1 MMTGIGDHRLFFAA
15 FAAFAFFVAM
25 PAVAIGAPTAAA
37 SQEFRATIAGTV
49 TDPSG
54 LVLPGAT
61 VTALNLQTNE
71 TATSVTTD
79 AGLYTIPFLSPGR
92 YTIVVELSGFKSYT
106 SSEVQLSVGQTATLN
121 VRMQLGDLAETVM
134 VLAEVGET
142 SKADRGMVMD
152 NTRVTELPL
161 NARNPFMLATLSA
174 GVQFNGNP
182 IYWRPFD
189 NGAIADWSVNGGKNR
204 NNEFLL
210 DGAPNNSIQ
219 GGNNIAYVPPVD
231 AVQEFKIMTS
241 TYDAQYGRTAG
252 GIINVSLKSGSNSF
266 HGSAWEF
273 ARRWRLDAN
282 TALQTTQGQPRF
294 SVVDGKKLGHFLDQY
309 GFQVDGPLMVPGLV
323 DGRNKTFFM
332 FTFEGYRE
340 GTPNPAT
347 RTVPDERQRTGDFS
361 QLRDRNGN
369 LIVIYDPA
377 TGRQLG
383 SQWVRDPF
391 PNNIIPASR
400 IHPIAKKLLSYYPL
414 PNTQTPDSDPWR
426 NNLFQGPNIARDDFF
441 NWVAKVDH
449 VFSSKSKMFVRYAW
463 NRRQEHRNTN
473 GIETGP
479 AQSGPLPLER
489 INYTGV
495 FDYVRSFSPTFLLN
509 VRASANRYNELNRT
523 DAGMGFDVT
532 ELGFQRSLVD
542 QFNVKMF
549 PYVDLSDYTRL
560 GRGDFSEEPTT
571 VVSLQPNLTWLQ
583 GRHTLRAGLEV
594 RRTLYERLVSGN
606 PSMRLNFRR
615 GATQRDFQQA
625 DALSG
630 NAFASFLL
638 GAADS
643 SGLVDVNIFPEY
655 TWNYAAPWI
664 QDDWKIGNRLTLN
677 LGVRW
682 DFNSPVREAQNR
694 LNYGFDS
701 TAINPVSALIDQRA
715 FPGYQVRG
723 GIQFAGVDG
732 RPDTPYAFDTN
743 NVQPRAG
750 FAYKLSERTVIKG
763 GVGRYFMNPTNTGY
777 NEGFSVQTPVVAS
790 LDGGRTPLVNLSNP
804 FPDGVR
810 QPAGSANGLMTALGT
825 GPDFANPSYQ
835 VPYVYQFSL
844 GVERQLPWR
853 TTAEI
858 SYVGSRTYQDTNTWT
873 GFNEPSLAFR
883 NLCDVTAGGNA
894 NYCNERV
901 PNPFYQVPGFEG
913 TTRFTSTTISR
924 YDLARPF
931 PQFTGGVTQQL
942 LNEGRIWYDSAQ
954 VVVSKRTSSGL
965 TLNGTYTFS
974 KMIEQNGY
982 NDAIARTVQKSPA
995 AADRPHRVT
1004 ISGVYLLPFGHSKR
1018 FLGRIPGPLDAIIG
1032 GWEVAGLYVYN
1043 SGQPWDLPTTGNLFY
1058 KVKDARNPNPAARPG
1073 IIQAVLPCVAQ
1084 MGNDGVLRM
1093 LAYSTA
1099 AGCTEPYF
1107 IVQPSFTGR
1116 RSNAR
1121 DDDIRRPSFHQFDVN
1136 FAKSVPLRNGQRL
1149 QLRVEAFNLLNK
1161 PMYSTRNYANNPLN
1175 SDFGQINLSA
1185 TEQSNFPRNVQLGIK
1200 FLW

>member
-1 MMTGIGDHRLFFAA
+1 MKIWVALAALIIGLPSSAA
-15 FAAFAFFVAM
+15 
-25 PAVAIGAPTAAA
+25 T
-37 SQEFRATIAGTV
+37 QEFRATIAGTV

-54 LVLPGAT
+54 LVLPGAAA
-61 VTALNLQTNE
+61 TALNVQTNE
-71 TATSVTTD
+71 TATSVTTA

-92 YTIVVELSGFKSYT
+92 YVIAVEMPGFKIYT
-106 SSEVQLSVGQTATLN
+106 SSPIELSVGQTATLN
-121 VRMQLGDLAETVM
+121 VKLEIGDVAETVM
-134 VLAEVGET
+134 VLAEVT
-142 SKADRGMVMD
+142 DSSKADRGMVMD

-161 NARNPFMLATLSA
+161 NARNPFMLSTLSA

-252 GIINVSLKSGSNSF
+252 GIINVSLKSGSNSI
-266 HGSAWEF
+266 HGSTWEF
-273 ARRWRLDAN
+273 ARRWWLDAN
-282 TALQTTQGQPRF
+282 TALQQAQGQSRY
-294 SVVDGKKLGHFLDQY
+294 SVVDGQKLGHFLDQY
-309 GFQVDGPLMVPGLV
+309 GFQVDGPIRIPGLV
-323 DGRNKTFFM
+323 DARNKTFFM

-347 RTVPDERQRTGDFS
+347 RTVPDERQRRGDFS

-369 LIVIYDPA
+369 LIVVYDPA
-377 TGRQLG
+377 TGRQVG
-383 SQWVRDPF
+383 TQWVRDPF
-391 PNNIIPASR
+391 PNNIIPANR
-400 IHPIAKKLLSYYPL
+400 IHPIAAKMLTHFPL

-426 NNLFQGPNIARDDFF
+426 NNLLQAPNIARDDFF

-449 VFSSKSKMFVRYAW
+449 NFSSKSKMFVRYAW

-495 FDYVRSFSPTFLLN
+495 VDYVRSVTPSLLLN
-509 VRASANRYNELNRT
+509 VRGSANRYNELNRT
-523 DAGMGFDVT
+523 DDGLGFDPT
-532 ELGFQRSLVD
+532 TLGFPASLVD
-542 QFNVKMF
+542 QFKVKMF
-549 PYVDLSDYTRL
+549 PYVDISDYTRL
-560 GRGDFSEEPTT
+560 GRGDFSAEPTT
-571 VVSLQPNLTWLQ
+571 VVGLQPNVTWLQ
-583 GRHTLRAGLEV
+583 GRHTFRAGLEV
-594 RRTLYERLVSGN
+594 RHTIYERANSGN
-606 PSMRLNFRR
+606 ASMRLNFRR

-630 NAFASFLL
+630 SAFASFLL
-638 GAADS
+638 GAVDS
-643 SGLVDVNIFPEY
+643 SSLVDVNIFPQY
-655 TWNYAAPWI
+655 TWDYVAPWV
-664 QDDWKIGNRLTLN
+664 QDDWKIGDRLTVN
-677 LGVRW
+677 LGLRW

-694 LNYGFDS
+694 LNTDFDT
-701 TAINPVSALIDQRA
+701 TAINPVSALIDQQA
-715 FPGYQVRG
+715 FPGFQVRG
-723 GIQFAGVDG
+723 GLRFAGVDG
-732 RPDTPYAFDTN
+732 QPDTPYAFDLN

-750 FAYKLSERTVIKG
+750 FAYTIAERTVVKG
-763 GVGRYFMNPTNTGY
+763 GVGRYFMNPTSIGY
-777 NEGFSVQTPVVAS
+777 NEGFSLQTPVIAS

-804 FPDGVR
+804 FSNGVR
-810 QPAGSANGLMTALGT
+810 QPAGSATGLTTALGT
-825 GPDFANPSYQ
+825 GPDFANPNYQ

-858 SYVGSRTYQDTNTWT
+858 SYVGSRTYQDTSNWG
-873 GFNEPSLAFR
+873 GFNDPSLAFR

-913 TTRFTSTTISR
+913 TTRFTSPTISR
-924 YDLARPF
+924 NDLARPF
-931 PQFTGGVTQQL
+931 PQFAGGVTQQL

-954 VVVSKRTSSGL
+954 IVVSKRSSSGL

-982 NDAIARTVQKSPA
+982 NDAVARTVQKSPA

-1004 ISGVYLLPFGHSKR
+1004 ISGVYLLPFGRSKR
-1018 FLGRIPGPLDAIIG
+1018 FLGHLPSALDAVVG
-1032 GWEVAGLYVYN
+1032 GWEIAGLYVFN
-1043 SGQPWDLPTTGNLFY
+1043 SGQPWDLPTTNFFY
-1058 KVKDARNPNPAARPG
+1058 YVKDARNPNPSARAG
-1073 IIQAVLPCVAQ
+1073 IIQGVLPCVAQ
-1084 MGNDGVLRM
+1084 MGNDGIVRM

-1099 AGCTEPYF
+1099 AGCTEPFF

-1116 RSNAR
+1116 TTNSR
-1121 DDDIRRPSFHQFDVN
+1121 DDHIRRPGFHQFDMN
-1136 FAKSVPLRNGQRL
+1136 FAKFVSLGRGVRA
-1149 QLRVEAFNLLNK
+1149 QLRIEAFNLLNK
-1161 PMYSTRNYANNPLN
+1161 PMYSTRNYQNNPLN

-1200 FLW
+1200 VLW